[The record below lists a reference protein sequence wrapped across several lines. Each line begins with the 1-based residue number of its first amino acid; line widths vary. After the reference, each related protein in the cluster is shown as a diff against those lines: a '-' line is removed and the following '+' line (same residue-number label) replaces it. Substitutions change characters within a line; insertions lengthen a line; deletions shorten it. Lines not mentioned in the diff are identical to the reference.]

1 LENQLE
7 KVIVADISDK
17 HSLVSVQNIAYFFTP
32 SAPDGSLSPTPQQHT
47 PVLTGLTRIHAATAK
62 DNRQALDTID
72 DPLSFQQKDLVLPL
86 KTPGI

>member
-1 LENQLE
+1 
-7 KVIVADISDK
+7 
-17 HSLVSVQNIAYFFTP
+17 
-32 SAPDGSLSPTPQQHT
+32 
-47 PVLTGLTRIHAATAK
+47 VLTGLTRIHAATAK